1 MYFCSMNFVFPYK
14 KRTSD
19 FEMIQAIRWI
29 RMSFPKAKV
38 FTIGDI
44 VPGAENI
51 PCKQYNNIR
60 GVDVTNKILTFANTI
75 GGKFIYM
82 NDDFFVT
89 AKLRA
94 DIPIYNGDLIINPD
108 HPTHYQI
115 AVKNTIDLLQY
126 YGHSIKN
133 FETHSPVLM
142 DSKKLIKTFDQ
153 LNWKEDNHF
162 IKSIYLNFNP
172 PKESRSGTNLK
183 LAKCDIPKAEL
194 FLRDYGCFS
203 TGDGFLNSIGSTWIK
218 NLTLIL
224 ERPPCFE

>member
-19 FEMIQAIRWI
+19 FEMIQSIRWI
-29 RMSFPKAKV
+29 RMSFPKANI

-94 DIPIYNGDLIINPD
+94 DVPIFNGDLAIND
-108 HPTHYQI
+108 IHPTHYQI
-115 AVKNTIDLLQY
+115 AAKNTIDFLEY
-126 YGHSIKN
+126 FGHPIKN

-172 PKESRSGTNLK
+172 PKETQSGTNLK
-183 LAKCDIPKAEL
+183 LSKCDISKAEQ

-224 ERPPCFE
+224 EAPPCFE